1 MHSKLVIA
9 AITAIFTLTAAPL
22 ARAADYPKQ
31 PVRLVVGFSPGSTI
45 DLVSRIIAEGLSRRM
60 NANFV
65 VENKTGANGILAAT
79 AVAQAKPDGYTLLV
93 SNSSSITVNP
103 LLYKELGYHPLKD
116 LAPISTVL
124 SVPFVLAIN
133 PENPR
138 TKGINSVQDL
148 VNKATTEPDTVTYGS
163 AGNGNLMHLA
173 GAQLATMSSTQMV
186 HVPYRGAAPMETALL
201 SQEIDFGFDTLS
213 GVHLMK
219 SGKLKP
225 IAVSTKERWRDLP
238 DVPSVAETGYPEF
251 DISFWVGTF
260 APAGTPPEVIER
272 LNREIAAVVQDPE
285 IKKRLMPQGNILT
298 QSSGEFISKIKT
310 ELGSNSELIKRA
322 NIKVEE

>member
-1 MHSKLVIA
+1 MHCKLVIA
-9 AITAIFTLTAAPL
+9 AITALFTLTAVPL
-22 ARAADYPKQ
+22 ARAADYPSQ

-45 DLVSRIIAEGLSRRM
+45 DTVSRIIAEGLSRKLK
-60 NANFV
+60 ANFV

-103 LLYKELGYHPLKD
+103 LLYKKLGYRPLED

-133 PENPR
+133 PQNPR
-138 TKGINSVQDL
+138 TKDINSVKDL
-148 VNKATTEPDTVTYGS
+148 VSKAKAEPDKVTYGS

-173 GAQLATMSSTQMV
+173 GAQLATMSSTNMV
-186 HVPYRGAAPMETALL
+186 HVPYRGAAPMESALL

-225 IAVSTKERWRDLP
+225 LAVSTRERWRDLP
-238 DVPSVAETGYPEF
+238 DVPAVAEAGFPDF

-260 APAGTPPEVIER
+260 APAGTPPEIIER

-298 QSSGEFISKIKT
+298 QSSEEFISKIKT
-310 ELGSNSELIKRA
+310 ELGTNSELIKRA